1 MILGLINL
9 GLKIISGLIGFAQ
22 THQLMKA
29 GEAKVYVQLM
39 KDMQDATE
47 KAIKLRNSTDDT
59 VDNDELLVKPSKR
72 GK

>member
-9 GLKIISGLIGFAQ
+9 GLKIVSGLIGFAQ

-29 GEAKVYVQLM
+29 GEAKVYAQLM

-47 KAIKLRNSTDDT
+47 KAIKIRNKPRTDDEL
-59 VDNDELLVKPSKR
+59 DELLTHPDDR
-72 GK
+72 D